1 MNGPQHS
8 KISANQSVEEEHD
21 FTQIQE
27 VTNQASRRTIEPLTD
42 RVVDEASR
50 AHTPITMRSQQTS
63 RNSRSASR
71 IASN

>member
-21 FTQIQE
+21 FTQMQD

-42 RVVDEASR
+42 RVVDETSR
-50 AHTPITMRSQQTS
+50 AHTPIRSQQTS